1 MRQILNK
8 FRLLNDTKLLYQQL
22 NYYYRFPIFQWIMG
36 YDHNKEK
43 IFSYKSSIP
52 QKDDVQLRDVK
63 LQFEWSKFQGLFN
76 LKLKLEFVII
86 LRLLT
91 NTRSYHIFFRSFN

>member
-1 MRQILNK
+1 
-8 FRLLNDTKLLYQQL
+8 
-22 NYYYRFPIFQWIMG
+22 MG

-63 LQFEWSKFQGLFN
+63 LQFDGVSSKDYL
-76 LKLKLEFVII
+76 I
-86 LRLLT
+86 LGIT
-91 NTRSYHIFFRSFN
+91 QFS